1 MLPWLTRRLAQSL
14 LLIFILV
21 SAVFF
26 VVRLAPGDPLDQVV
40 EEELGAADREL
51 IRERLGLDG
60 SLTEQ
65 YFRWLGAIVQ
75 GDLGTSLRQQ
85 RPVTEIIGEAMGPTL
100 LLTLS
105 AYGLQLLLVIAS
117 AVVMATRRGQ
127 PLDHAVQGVGLTFYS
142 LPFFW
147 LGLMFIL
154 LFSRQLGWFP
164 AGGWES
170 SDAAFYSVGERL
182 ADHLHHLVLPAV
194 TLALGAFM
202 GPARYLRAGLD
213 DVLAQDYILAARAR
227 GLSERRVLFGHGL
240 RNALLPLIT
249 LMGMWLP
256 NLLGGALVVEVVF
269 GWPGMGRVTIE
280 AIWAR
285 DYPVIMA
292 TTLLTGL
299 AVVAGSTLADLLYRW
314 ADPRVRL
321 PDMAENEG
329 GAVDAS

>member
-170 SDAAFYSVGERL
+170 PDAAFYSAGERL
-182 ADHLHHLVLPAV
+182 VDRLHHLTLPAV

-285 DYPVIMA
+285 DYPVIMG
-292 TTLLTGL
+292 TTLVSALT
-299 AVVAGSTLADLLYRW
+299 VVAGSLLADILYRW

-321 PDMAENEG
+321 SSQEAR
-329 GAVDAS
+329 

>member
-14 LLIFILV
+14 LLIFILI

-51 IRERLGLDG
+51 IRARLGLDG

-182 ADHLHHLVLPAV
+182 ADHLHHLALPAV